1 MKNLLSKLLRR
12 DSRLPSSL
20 LRTLTR
26 AGADAPLLRRRVS
39 ACQDPRSGRSLTRYG
54 TTNDEF
60 DIATANADIVQLAIR
75 ELGQLT
81 HRIAIFAPSGQLLRN
96 RLESGHD
103 LLLFRQALR
112 LLQCGMFCCSATYPR
127 PTGRGSLLKLVRLLS
142 WFRCPHTLVL
152 PRENSKQLAVLL
164 GTGD

>member
-1 MKNLLSKLLRR
+1 MKALLSKLLPRG
-12 DSRLPSSL
+12 SRLPSSL

-39 ACQDPRSGRSLTRYG
+39 TCQDSRSGRSLTRYG

-81 HRIAIFAPSGQLLRN
+81 HRIAIFAPSGQLLR
-96 RLESGHD
+96 RAVMIYSFSGRH
-103 LLLFRQALR
+103 
-112 LLQCGMFCCSATYPR
+112 CVCCSAVC
-127 PTGRGSLLKLVRLLS
+127 SAAVQ
-142 WFRCPHTLVL
+142 HTLGQQAGV
-152 PRENSKQLAVLL
+152 AY
-164 GTGD
+164 